1 MVNLLQSRGE
11 PIEEVYAVE
20 GTPLVTGPSAV
31 LARAANPN
39 AARLFYAWSMTAE
52 AQQLNVEVGA
62 LRSVHPL
69 VKDRP
74 ERKKLSDIKTLRED
88 AAAVADQADDIK
100 ARYFK
105 LLQGVIMRRRTL
117 LGAAALLPFG
127 AKVVSAAPPAE
138 TITPALIEAAKK
150 EGKVSYYT
158 AMDLSVAEPMA
169 KAFEAKFPGIKVA
182 VERTGAERLFNRLA
196 QETASNI
203 KRCDVVNSSDAAHF
217 ITWKREGWL
226 QPYVT
231 VDIAENVAP
240 EMRDPDG
247 TFVNQRTHLSTMAY
261 HIGLVKPEDAPKGF
275 NDLLDPKYA
284 GKLVKGHP
292 GYSGTI
298 MTATHQIARELG
310 WGYFEKLAKQ
320 KVMQVQSAT
329 EPPKKLEAGERAIAV
344 DGSDYLFWMARER
357 GVPIEVVYPVEGTP
371 LIANPMAVFKAAPN
385 PNAARLMFAWIM
397 SGEGQE
403 FIVNLS
409 GQYPAN
415 LKVKAKAGRPPLSS
429 IKTMRE
435 DPVEVEKMADEIKAK
450 YARIFKV

>member
-1 MVNLLQSRGE
+1 M
-11 PIEEVYAVE
+11 
-20 GTPLVTGPSAV
+20 
-31 LARAANPN
+31 
-39 AARLFYAWSMTAE
+39 
-52 AQQLNVEVGA
+52 
-62 LRSVHPL
+62 
-69 VKDRP
+69 
-74 ERKKLSDIKTLRED
+74 
-88 AAAVADQADDIK
+88 
-100 ARYFK
+100 
-105 LLQGVIMRRRTL
+105 IMHRRTL
-117 LGAAALLPFG
+117 LGAAAVLPFG

-138 TITPALIEAAKK
+138 AITPALVEAARK

-169 KAFEAKFPGIKVA
+169 RAFEARFPGIKVA

-196 QETASNI
+196 QETASKI
-203 KRCDVVNSSDAAHF
+203 RRCDVVNSSDAAHF

-247 TFVNQRTHLSTMAY
+247 TFVNQRTHLSAMAY
-261 HIGLVKPEDAPKGF
+261 NSTLVKQEDAPKGF

-310 WGYFEKLAKQ
+310 WGYFEKLARQ
-320 KVMQVQSAT
+320 RVMQVQSAT

-357 GVPIEVVYPVEGTP
+357 GAPIEVVHPVEGTP
-371 LIANPMAVFKAAPN
+371 LVENPMAVFKAAPN

-415 LKVKAKAGRPPLSS
+415 LKVKAKAGRPPLAS

-435 DPVEVEKMADEIKAK
+435 DPADVEKTADEIKAK
-450 YARIFKV
+450 YARIFNV